1 LSGVYYIIAVMG
13 NKILILLMSCN
24 QPLYEEEERACRETF
39 LRDAE
44 GAGVPY
50 WFYRGGAGSPVT
62 DPVTRVMTLPSGD
75 GLGSTSRKTVMAL
88 AEALRDDSWDYLV
101 KTNVSTWLDVPKLLS
116 AVSRWEGRGDRNI
129 YGSRY
134 IANAASKDVPF
145 PRGNLMILSRSLV
158 EAVTRVAP
166 RLLKAGSMPGTDDT
180 LLCLCLLYH
189 IQRERGLR
197 YTDSLMEVPSV
208 TAWSDKAYESP
219 EWTDALSVRCKDEEA
234 PEETPGN
241 MRRAH
246 AWKGEPPEREWR
258 RPMGPVETA
267 LGLMP
272 YDRYDRIVTEVRKRK
287 GGEKTPPADPS
298 PDSTS
303 PSTP

>member
-1 LSGVYYIIAVMG
+1 MSGVYYIIAVME

-50 WFYRGGAGSPVT
+50 WFYRGGAESPLT

-88 AEALRDDSWDYLV
+88 AAALQDDSWDYLV

-116 AVSRWEGRGDRNI
+116 AVSRWEGRDDPRV
-129 YGSRY
+129 YGSRFL
-134 IANAASKDVPF
+134 ANAASKDVPF
-145 PRGNLMILSRSLV
+145 PRGNLTILSRSLA
-158 EAVTRVAP
+158 EAVVRVAP
-166 RLLKAGSMPGTDDT
+166 GLLKSGSMPRTDDT

-189 IQRERGLR
+189 IQREMGLR

-219 EWTDALSVRCKDEEA
+219 EWTDALSVRCKDEES

-246 AWKGEPPEREWR
+246 AWKREPPEREWR

-272 YDRYDRIVTEVRKRK
+272 YGRYDRIMAEARKRK

-298 PDSTS
+298 PDSN
-303 PSTP
+303 PPPTP